1 MKSKNAIQF
10 GIVSLASLLSL
21 AAVFFTYSAAKENF
35 QAESNLFKSNL
46 TGIEEIAAPVSYE
59 TRIAKGDQLV
69 LNEYYT
75 LAASEYALAIQ
86 LLEENPEGHS
96 KLGETYLKL
105 DEDLKAQEQFKRARE
120 LDPQNSH
127 YATNYA
133 ISLIHSRN
141 YEAASNILNEHP
153 ESGEA
158 LFYSALLDGFN
169 GAHEDAQKKLSK
181 TNENENTV
189 DSSTFQSVQN
199 AYINYNSQQD
209 GQEIYIEALLTNA
222 FIDLEEF
229 ELAEDLARKTLEK
242 EESYRDVWIML
253 GYALLK
259 TKNFQESEDAFKA
272 AKNLDS
278 INPNTHYFL
287 GSTHFEQNEF
297 QDAVNSFELALLNG
311 FEPQTEAYRLLAES
325 YLELEQYEAALEAYE
340 YLIKI
345 DQTSI
350 DLFVKPVWLSLDI
363 LKDLDRALSIA
374 EESASLFP
382 NESMSHNLLAWVHI
396 QRDELPQAQNE
407 IDKALTMDP
416 KLPEAH
422 FNKAM
427 LEEKKGNTL
436 DAHDSYKTAYELA
449 GPDNSI
455 KDLAAQKFNELS
467 LSE

>member
-1 MKSKNAIQF
+1 
-10 GIVSLASLLSL
+10 
-21 AAVFFTYSAAKENF
+21 
-35 QAESNLFKSNL
+35 
-46 TGIEEIAAPVSYE
+46 
-59 TRIAKGDQLV
+59 
-69 LNEYYT
+69 
-75 LAASEYALAIQ
+75 
-86 LLEENPEGHS
+86 
-96 KLGETYLKL
+96 
-105 DEDLKAQEQFKRARE
+105 
-120 LDPQNSH
+120 
-127 YATNYA
+127 
-133 ISLIHSRN
+133 
-141 YEAASNILNEHP
+141 
-153 ESGEA
+153 
-158 LFYSALLDGFN
+158 
-169 GAHEDAQKKLSK
+169 
-181 TNENENTV
+181 
-189 DSSTFQSVQN
+189 
-199 AYINYNSQQD
+199 
-209 GQEIYIEALLTNA
+209 
-222 FIDLEEF
+222 
-229 ELAEDLARKTLEK
+229 
-242 EESYRDVWIML
+242 ML

-363 LKDLDRALSIA
+363 LKDLDRALRIA

-396 QRDELPQAQNE
+396 QRDELPQAQHE